1 VILTNGFFF
10 FFFFFFFQQPPPHNR
25 VPTIKPE
32 AALAFMYAWIHNEDY
47 PVYNS
52 TCPKPARKKKKKMNQ
67 HQSSVETI
75 AAVQ

>member
-1 VILTNGFFF
+1 LANGFFF
-10 FFFFFFFQQPPPHNR
+10 FQPPHR

-32 AALAFMYAWIHNEDY
+32 AALAFMYAWIHDEDF

-52 TCPKPARKKKKKMNQ
+52 TCTKPARKKKKTN
-67 HQSSVETI
+67 HQGSVEAM